1 MSSRDSL
8 QLFRTFQQIIG
19 EVKAGYESNER
30 LSAHSSM
37 ELQLLLALEMPLKL
51 SELSKALHCQP
62 SNITVLVDSLED
74 KGLVTREAHPDDRR
88 AKQLT
93 LTKSGLKERKVLLEI
108 ADKMFRQTTGLDNQS
123 ISQILNALNSR

>member
-1 MSSRDSL
+1 
-8 QLFRTFQQIIG
+8 
-19 EVKAGYESNER
+19 
-30 LSAHSSM
+30 M

-51 SELSKALHCQP
+51 SELSKTLHCQP
-62 SNITVLVDSLED
+62 SNITALVDSLEN
-74 KGLVTREAHPDDRR
+74 KRLVSREAHPDDRR

-123 ISQILNALNSR
+123 ILQILHALNSRSAKSQSTAFGTKRA